1 MASWQKKERRHE
13 KTWESTLVNWVT
25 LIIQKRQYVNVFQ
38 RSHVSEKY
46 KREEEDNFVLDMEGD
61 LEDLLYYEDLEVIWK
76 RR

>member
-1 MASWQKKERRHE
+1 
-13 KTWESTLVNWVT
+13 
-25 LIIQKRQYVNVFQ
+25 VFQ